1 MKVYYGYE
9 NFKKDTNILKINVA
23 AFEPEAIVA
32 IARGGLTLA
41 HALAEGLGI
50 RDVQTLR
57 TELYDASVKRSEIAL
72 FGSCDFSTKRR
83 VLVVDDIADSGETL
97 KVVMEYLEQNYK
109 DVAFQAATLFY
120 KRSSVYEPHFWVNE
134 ADAWIDF
141 FWEADF

>member
-9 NFKKDTNILKINVA
+9 NFKKDTNILKTNVA

-134 ADAWIDF
+134 AEAWIDF